1 MQRYLRVATDMYGH
15 TVVFLHILSA
25 FIWVGGM
32 IAIRVAVHPVLQSI
46 QEPKIKLGKT
56 LEITGRLFHLV
67 IPFIVTL
74 LVTGLMMAVSS
85 KGHHGELKSLFLS
98 KEIIWTV
105 MTVNFS
111 YMYLQRR
118 VAWKLFE
125 AGKLSE
131 AKAKVKHIPN
141 LLLPINIVLG
151 ITALYLGVGLRGL

>member
-1 MQRYLRVATDMYGH
+1 MYSH
-15 TVVFLHILSA
+15 AIVFLHVLSA

-46 QEPKIKLGKT
+46 EEPKIKLGKT

-67 IPFIVTL
+67 IPFIATL
-74 LVTGLMMAVSS
+74 LATGLMMAVSS
-85 KGHHGELKSLFLS
+85 KGHYGELKSLFLS

-111 YMYLQRR
+111 YMYFQRR

-141 LLLPINIVLG
+141 VLLPVNIGLGVL
-151 ITALYLGVGLRGL
+151 ALYLGVNLRGL